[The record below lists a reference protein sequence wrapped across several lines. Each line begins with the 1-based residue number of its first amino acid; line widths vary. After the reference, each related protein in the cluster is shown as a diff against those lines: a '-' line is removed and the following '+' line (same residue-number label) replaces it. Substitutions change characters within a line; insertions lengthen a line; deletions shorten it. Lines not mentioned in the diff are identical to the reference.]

1 MHIFSN
7 VIKSKLFILRISFV
21 NQKTT
26 IIIPPSF
33 SVSNFCSSSL
43 PRYFI
48 KEIEKGKNIS
58 KLRKMIIIIKIS
70 SNTIARHRGRTV
82 KRLEAKTYQTIET
95 YITIYVHDR
104 FAPNTNSIPVELR
117 VRDFCYYSSECTRCK
132 GFGDRFHPSHSGV
145 DPSTLYL
152 DAKLL
157 VPRIWN
163 NDGPR

>member
-1 MHIFSN
+1 MSIS
-7 VIKSKLFILRISFV
+7 IKSKLFILRISFANQ

-95 YITIYVHDR
+95 YITIYVHNR

-117 VRDFCYYSSECTRCK
+117 VRDFCYYSSECTFRDVK
-132 GFGDRFHPSHSGV
+132 VLVVVFTSPI

>member
-1 MHIFSN
+1 MSIS
-7 VIKSKLFILRISFV
+7 IKSKLFILRISFANQ

-26 IIIPPSF
+26 VIIPPSF

-117 VRDFCYYSSECTRCK
+117 VRDFCYYSSECTFRDVK
-132 GFGDRFHPSHSGV
+132 VLVVVFTSPI